1 MVKCLYLLTH
11 NKHVIGFVVNK
22 LKQHIEHQSNTK
34 EKKSMEEGTFSQTES
49 EVEIIDE
56 NDVDMNMTLIM
67 TWKQMVNIQN
77 LKLRSQMKNHINYIY
92 NKYEI

>member
-1 MVKCLYLLTH
+1 
-11 NKHVIGFVVNK
+11 
-22 LKQHIEHQSNTK
+22 
-34 EKKSMEEGTFSQTES
+34 MEEGTFSQTES

-77 LKLRSQMKNHINYIY
+77 LKLRSQMKNQSKRISAL
-92 NKYEI
+92 